1 MQDSP
6 TPDAPFW
13 TEAEGSPAAR
23 VRCSCGFT
31 RRVAGDVDADRVLA
45 EHMFLH
51 ELVVPVWTAEEE
63 AAAQVVRDVFA
74 PVMDALP
81 DGAA

>member
-1 MQDSP
+1 MAND
-6 TPDAPFW
+6 TRFW
-13 TEAEGSPAAR
+13 TEAEGAPTFR

-31 RRVAGDVDADRVLA
+31 RRVAGDVDADQVLA
-45 EHMFLH
+45 EHTFAH

-74 PVMDALP
+74 PVMDA
-81 DGAA
+81 GVK